1 MKAILFL
8 PLVFLLFLVL
18 LASGC
23 SRPVID
29 QMAVPKS
36 SALIDKGSKLVN
48 GVAACGFCHGI
59 KAAPFVHL
67 AGGRE
72 STDTYG
78 LVKASNITPSKSGIG
93 TLSDN
98 KIIDAIR
105 GIWPKDSDRRSPDV
119 HRGLEWI
126 SSSDVVA
133 IVAYLRSVTP
143 VKNEVPVRLVGFTAR
158 NTTGLFSKAPL
169 VQGLVPDIPKENAAQ
184 YGKYIVKH
192 LSRCD
197 QCHSLDSNE
206 PSKNKLAPSL
216 VGVASSA
223 NRWSH
228 QDLVNF
234 ILKGGLKPSG
244 AIVNPAECPTSFYA
258 NASEEEAKAIAS
270 YIRTL

>member
-1 MKAILFL
+1 MSLIRILTTSIVLFSVFAIC
-8 PLVFLLFLVL
+8 
-18 LASGC
+18 GC

-29 QMAVPKS
+29 QMSVPKS
-36 SALIDKGSKLVN
+36 ANLIEKGYKLVN
-48 GVAACGFCHGI
+48 GVAACGFCHGV
-59 KAAPFVHL
+59 KAEPFVHL

-72 STDTYG
+72 VFDTYG
-78 LVKASNITPSKSGIG
+78 AVKASNITPSKSGIG
-93 TLSDN
+93 SLSDN
-98 KIIDAIR
+98 KVINSIR
-105 GIWPKDSDRRSPDV
+105 GIWPKDSDKRSPDI

-126 SSSDVVA
+126 SSNDVVA
-133 IVAYLRSVTP
+133 IVAYLRSVTA
-143 VKNEVPVRLVGFTAR
+143 VKNEVPVRVVGFTAR

-169 VQGLVPDIPKENAAQ
+169 VQGLVPEIPKDNPAQ

-197 QCHSLDSNE
+197 QCHSLDANE

-223 NRWSH
+223 NRWSE
-228 QDLVNF
+228 QDLIKF
-234 ILKGGLKPSG
+234 LLKGGLKPSG
-244 AIVNPAECPTSFYA
+244 AIVNPAECPTSFFA